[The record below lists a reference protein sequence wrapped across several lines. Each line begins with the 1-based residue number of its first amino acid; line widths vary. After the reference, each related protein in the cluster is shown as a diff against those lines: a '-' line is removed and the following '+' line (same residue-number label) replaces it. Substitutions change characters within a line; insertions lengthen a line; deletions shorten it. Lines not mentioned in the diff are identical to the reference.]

1 MDLNLNGKVA
11 LVTGSTKGIGEEIAS
26 VLSSEDC
33 KVVQNGRSNY
43 DLKNDI
49 NNSIYLK
56 GDLTNK
62 QDAIDIVK
70 GTIDHFG
77 ALDILICNIGNG
89 KSAPPGSETIEDWQQ
104 MINVNLFTTLNIIN
118 AAKSALS
125 KSNGSIVCI
134 SSICGS
140 EFIPGAP
147 ITYSVAKAAL
157 NAYIKSACRPLGEL
171 GIKINGVAPGNI
183 NFSGSTWE
191 AKIKKDPTGVNKML
205 KKEVALQRLGSS
217 REIANLAAYLASP
230 ISDFASGSIWTID
243 GGQVRS

>member
-33 KVVQNGRSNY
+33 KVVRNGRSNY

-70 GTIDHFG
+70 GAIDHFG

-118 AAKSALS
+118 AAKSAF
-125 KSNGSIVCI
+125 
-134 SSICGS
+134 CGS

>member
-1 MDLNLNGKVA
+1 MNLNLHGKVA

-33 KVVQNGRSNY
+33 KVVRNGRNEY
-43 DLKNDI
+43 DVMNDL
-49 NNSIYLK
+49 NNSIYLQ
-56 GDLTNK
+56 GDLTNE

-70 GTIDHFG
+70 GAIDHFG

-89 KSAPPGSETIEDWQQ
+89 KSAPPGTETMEDWQK

-171 GIKINGVAPGNI
+171 GIKINGIAPGNI
-183 NFSGSTWE
+183 NFSGSAWE
-191 AKIKKDPTGVNKML
+191 AKMKKDPTNVNKML
-205 KKEVALQRLGSS
+205 KNEVALKRLGTS